1 MPRSSSPKKCSVGV
15 RSRSPDAVGRCYKKG
30 TKIFKNT
37 GYKTCNYPTGC
48 SPKLKLGRGKA
59 SPKKKSRSY
68 SPAKFYTFKGFP
80 EVGKQ
85 NPGGKCLP
93 MSSKQLKKG
102 AKVEYCP
109 FKPIGFRPSD
119 KYNEEDYNQQVEAIE
134 QILQAAK
141 ETFKQF
147 NKTASML
154 NDRK

>member
-68 SPAKFYTFKGFP
+68 SPAKFYTFEGFP
-80 EVGKQ
+80 EVGKK

-102 AKVEYCP
+102 AKVNYCA
-109 FKPIGFRPSD
+109 FKPKGFIASND
-119 KYNEEDYNQQVEAIE
+119 YDEFDYQQKVETIEEMLYEAK
-134 QILQAAK
+134 QIFK
-141 ETFKQF
+141 EF
-147 NKTASML
+147 NKTASIL
-154 NDRK
+154 NSQK

>member
-1 MPRSSSPKKCSVGV
+1 
-15 RSRSPDAVGRCYKKG
+15 VGRCYKKG

-48 SPKLKLGRGKA
+48 SPKVKLGRGKA

-68 SPAKFYTFKGFP
+68 SPAKFYTFKGYP

-109 FKPIGFRPSD
+109 FKPKGFKPEYD
-119 KYNEEDYNQQVEAIE
+119 EDNYNERVILIEEILNLAKQQ
-134 QILQAAK
+134 
-141 ETFKQF
+141 FKQF
-147 NKTASML
+147 NKTASIYY
-154 NDRK
+154 NKK